1 MMGDWKNPCQPS
13 PFLDYPQI
21 EVDPAIAS
29 VRPWP
34 GHKFPQRVNLGPG
47 NWLAPCLAC
56 LLCQASVAD
65 GEAQAR
71 IPAVAPGTGS
81 TGG

>member
-1 MMGDWKNPCQPS
+1 MVGDWKNPCQSS

-34 GHKFPQRVNLGPG
+34 GHKSPSLLT
-47 NWLAPCLAC
+47 LAQATG
-56 LLCQASVAD
+56 LLPAWPVPCQASVAD
-65 GEAQAR
+65 REAQAR
-71 IPAVAPGTGS
+71 IPAVAPGIGS